1 MHRFRVEHIGD
12 GDGIWLG
19 DAGQVHHLKDV
30 LRLAAGD
37 EIEVFDDGGQECLCT
52 VDRLERASVTLSVKS
67 RRVPSSRRARLMV
80 ACSLPKKGMDEIV
93 DKLTQLGV
101 DSIVPMRTERVVVK
115 LGEEAARARVERWR
129 RLARA
134 AAEQSQRSDVPEVG
148 PVTDFGQIVSLAGG
162 FDLKLIPTVS
172 GDRKTLEEAVDEL
185 RPASILVLIGPEGD
199 FTEQEVEMGRKAGFL
214 PVSLGD
220 RTLRVD
226 TAAIA
231 VASYLKVA
239 GVT

>member
-1 MHRFRVEHIGD
+1 MHRFRVERIGD
-12 GDGIWLG
+12 GDRIWLG

-37 EIEVFDDGGQECLCT
+37 EVEMFDDGGQECLCA
-52 VDRLERASVTLSVKS
+52 VERLERASVTLSVKS
-67 RRVPSSRRARLMV
+67 RREASRRRARLMV

-101 DSIVPMRTERVVVK
+101 DTIVPMRTERVVVK
-115 LGEEAARARVERWR
+115 LGDQAARARVERWR

-148 PVTDFGQIVSLAGG
+148 PVTDFGQIVSQAGG
-162 FDLKLIPTVS
+162 FDLKLIPTLS
-172 GDRKTLEEAVDEL
+172 GDRKTIVDIVAGS

-199 FTEQEVEMGRKAGFL
+199 FTDQELETARKAGFL

-220 RTLRVD
+220 QVLRVD

-231 VASYLKVA
+231 VASYLRVA